1 MPNFIRARYASYTT
15 TGKTWLSLGIL
26 ALIVDAA
33 ICYRYGISLTF
44 WHAMGFAL
52 VAVFFA
58 WLPDAAYTEIE
69 KHRYASGVVL
79 GLACIP
85 LGLVA
90 FQSHLGYGAGVRLG
104 DMQQTGVQNT
114 KYEDGRKKVDENKA
128 LVAMWT
134 ANKEKLE
141 AENAWVATVSADGLK
156 AQVAAAALAIDQE
169 AKRGGCGPKCLERT
183 KEKGELENRIAIAE
197 QVTSLTSRIEAT
209 QRKIDEYRAQSEQT
223 DYRSSA
229 VVNQNNVAAQLY
241 LAFTGADAAQAIDP
255 DQVTSSF
262 TSIFIAGGG
271 SLAFMIMAPLGFFV
285 AGRNRVPEVEA
296 DAAEAVRTRTV
307 TASSADLQRA
317 HAPAEPARGD
327 STSIHLHPGDP
338 RFEEFL
344 RRVASLK
351 DRVQSKAIAAA

>member
-1 MPNFIRARYASYTT
+1 MPNFISSRYARYTT
-15 TGKTWLSLGIL
+15 TGKTWLSLGIA

-44 WHAMGFAL
+44 WHAAGFAL

-69 KHRYASGVVL
+69 SKRYASGAVL

-114 KYEDGRKKVDENKA
+114 KYDDSRKKVDENKS

-134 ANKEKLE
+134 ASKEKLE

-156 AQVAAAALAIDQE
+156 AQVAAAQLAIDQE
-169 AKRGGCGPKCLERT
+169 ARRGGCGPKCLERT
-183 KEKGELENRIAIAE
+183 KEKADLENRIAIAE
-197 QVTSLTSRIEAT
+197 QVTGLTSRIEAA
-209 QRKIDEYRAQSEQT
+209 QRKIDEYRTASEQV

-241 LAFTGADAAQAIDP
+241 LAFTGAEAAKAIDP

-285 AGRNRVPEVEA
+285 AGRNRHPLVEESEPVRTA
-296 DAAEAVRTRTV
+296 TAVR
-307 TASSADLQRA
+307 
-317 HAPAEPARGD
+317 APAPAAPPVAASG
-327 STSIHLHPGDP
+327 ILNGALG
-338 RFEEFL
+338 RFELKAPDGWTIKQLAESDPTSPMNL
-344 RRVASLK
+344 RTALPAS
-351 DRVQSKAIAAA
+351 